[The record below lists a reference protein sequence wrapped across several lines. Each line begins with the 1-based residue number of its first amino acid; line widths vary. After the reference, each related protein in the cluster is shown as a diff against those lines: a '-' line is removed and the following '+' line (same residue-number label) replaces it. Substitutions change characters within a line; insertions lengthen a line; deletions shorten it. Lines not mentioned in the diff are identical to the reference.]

1 MKGYI
6 SVVLAI
12 LMMTT
17 SSMLIATAGARSIHN
32 VENFD
37 LVNDTFSLQQEWSL
51 STKKGFSND
60 AAEYTSV
67 MVT

>member
-12 LMMTT
+12 LLMTT

-37 LVNDTFSLQQEWSL
+37 LVVVIQIQEKIFVL
-51 STKKGFSND
+51 IIHG
-60 AAEYTSV
+60 
-67 MVT
+67 